1 LFAPTTAVTENEPV
15 LAKKRAALIPLRED
29 IARRIAALGPAY
41 KPASVPA
48 PAPAANDDDDD
59 AAERAE

>member
-1 LFAPTTAVTENEPV
+1 M